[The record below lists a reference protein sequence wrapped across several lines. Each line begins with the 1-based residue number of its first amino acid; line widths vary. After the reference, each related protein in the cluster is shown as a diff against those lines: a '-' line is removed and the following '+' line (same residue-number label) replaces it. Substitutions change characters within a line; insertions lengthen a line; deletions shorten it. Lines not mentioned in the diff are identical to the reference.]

1 MVQDVNHHCHSILHN
16 IVLIHNIKPADTSYQ
31 RRVIDKVSQDIL
43 QCKCTRQLL
52 PHLVRRKILTD
63 GVCAQ
68 IISQSESKD
77 VVSINRILKGVA
89 AEPGRQNVVG
99 DLYLALLDC
108 CEESPN
114 MWCHIMAISKLRQA
128 GKDHYNDFYV
138 QCSVCH
144 FSYSYVVLLE
154 LKQVDVNHYGS
165 IYMYHAPHV

>member
-1 MVQDVNHHCHSILHN
+1 M
-16 IVLIHNIKPADTSYQ
+16 
-31 RRVIDKVSQDIL
+31 
-43 QCKCTRQLL
+43 
-52 PHLVRRKILTD
+52 RRKILTD

-114 MWCHIMAISKLRQA
+114 VWCRIMAISKLRKT
-128 GKDHYNDFYV
+128 GKDRYNDFYV
-138 QCSVCH
+138 HVCH
-144 FSYSYVVLLE
+144 FSYSYVLYSLIGVETSGRQSLW
-154 LKQVDVNHYGS
+154 
-165 IYMYHAPHV
+165 